1 VNWFPPFNYILA
13 SKSPRRIE
21 LLTGL
26 GIPFTVKTIDIA
38 EDFPENLTM
47 LEIPVYLARK
57 KAQPF
62 ENQLQPNDLLIAA
75 DTIVWL
81 QREVLGKPSCKEEA
95 RKMLQKLSGHIHQVV
110 TGVCLKTIE
119 KEKCFHVVTH
129 VQFKE
134 LTEHE
139 IEYYLANFDPCDK
152 AGAYGIQEWIGMVGI
167 SRVEGSYYNVVGLP
181 VQRLYTEIMN
191 F

>member
-1 VNWFPPFNYILA
+1 MNWFPNYNYILA
-13 SKSPRRIE
+13 SKSPRRIH
-21 LLTGL
+21 LLSEL
-26 GIPFTVKTIDIA
+26 GIPFIVKSFETS
-38 EDFPENLTM
+38 EVYPENLGM
-47 LEIPVYLARK
+47 LEIPVYLARQ
-57 KAQPF
+57 KARPF
-62 ENQLQPNDLLIAA
+62 EDQLQPNDLLIAA

-81 QREVLGKPSCKEEA
+81 QREVLGKPSGMEEA
-95 RKMLQKLSGHIHQVV
+95 RQMLRKLSGHIHQVV
-110 TGVCLKTIE
+110 TGVCLKSIK

-134 LTEHE
+134 LTDQE
-139 IEYYLANFDPCDK
+139 IDYYLVHFDPCDK

-181 VQRLYTEIMN
+181 VQRLYTEIQA